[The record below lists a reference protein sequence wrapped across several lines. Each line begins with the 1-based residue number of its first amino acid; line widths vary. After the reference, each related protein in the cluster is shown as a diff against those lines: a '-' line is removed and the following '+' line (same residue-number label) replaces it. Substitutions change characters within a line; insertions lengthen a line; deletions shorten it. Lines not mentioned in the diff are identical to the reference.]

1 MDFIK
6 YSSLTNVSEREVNRM
21 KECGLTDGKFVATE
35 KIHGTNLS
43 VVLRHNIKPIWCRRE
58 SPIAPGEQ
66 FYQYESI
73 AKCHKWKLQDLFDFL
88 VESGYATIDSVI
100 QVYGEYAGSHE
111 DGSRVQKQIEYGPIE
126 WYVFD
131 IKVNGIYLT
140 PQVVFAAMLAVDMKS
155 VPVLTIGTFEECLAV
170 PNDLQS
176 VVMRANESHEIT
188 ITPGTDNIAEG
199 TVIRRWDAIQY
210 FPNGRLAVLKNK
222 NTKFKGKK
230 TPTVVVVK
238 ELSES
243 DSVMLAEA
251 KSYLT
256 KPRLDN
262 VLSHIGNNLTD
273 KDFGRIMGMFAQDAM
288 KAFEADTERMFFEMF
303 DDPTRCKRMFMTEA
317 SALLREVW
325 MDILE
330 K

>member
-6 YSSLTNVSEREVNRM
+6 YSSLTNVSSREIERM
-21 KECGLTDGKFVATE
+21 KNCGFTDGQFVTTE

-43 VVLRHNIKPIWCRRE
+43 VVIRHNLTPVWCRRE
-58 SPIAPGEQ
+58 SPIAPGEK
-66 FYQYESI
+66 FYQYELI
-73 AKCHKWKLQDLFDFL
+73 AKRYKWKLQDLFEFL
-88 VESGYATIDSVI
+88 VESGYATNDSVV
-100 QVYGEYAGSHE
+100 QVYGEYAGAHD
-111 DGSRVQKQIEYGPIE
+111 DGSKVQKQVDYGPFD

-140 PQVVFAAMLAVDMKS
+140 PQVVFASLLAVDMKS
-155 VPVLTIGTFEECLAV
+155 TPLLLLGSFDECLAV

-176 VVMRANESHEIT
+176 VVKQINDTQKFEIVA
-188 ITPGTDNIAEG
+188 GTDNIAEG
-199 TVIRRWDAIQY
+199 TVIRRWDTIQY
-210 FPNGRLAVLKNK
+210 FPNGKLAVLKNK

-230 TPTVVVVK
+230 TPTVVIVK

-262 VLSHIGNNLTD
+262 VLSHIGDNLTA
-273 KDFGRIMGMFAQDAM
+273 KDFGRVMGLFAQDAM

-303 DDPTRCKRMFMTEA
+303 DDPTRCKRMFMAEA

-325 MDILE
+325 LDILE